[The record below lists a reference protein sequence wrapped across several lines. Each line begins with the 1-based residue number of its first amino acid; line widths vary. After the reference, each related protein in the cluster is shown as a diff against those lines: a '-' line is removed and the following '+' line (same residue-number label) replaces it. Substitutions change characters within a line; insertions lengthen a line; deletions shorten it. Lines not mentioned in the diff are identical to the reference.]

1 MDWLLPVWCWFAI
14 FHFDV
19 KFFCEKKKKQKKFCS
34 ATTGQD
40 WPPNSSQVK
49 VNIQQDE
56 QLHAIGSYCHQ
67 HACVATSSLGSLDQ
81 PHLLGVQL
89 FGSNFYQNRAK
100 IQELRIIYLSAN
112 CETVFVPT
120 LIVLSLS
127 SLVLQGYQPSFKILK
142 QCQLSR
148 GEILFGY
155 GCGNYEHKTVD

>member
-1 MDWLLPVWCWFAI
+1 MLLVLTAISMFALLLLVVLGRWTNRI
-14 FHFDV
+14 SLVYNFWV
-19 KFFCEKKKKQKKFCS
+19 K
-34 ATTGQD
+34 
-40 WPPNSSQVK
+40 
-49 VNIQQDE
+49 
-56 QLHAIGSYCHQ
+56 
-67 HACVATSSLGSLDQ
+67 
-81 PHLLGVQL
+81 
-89 FGSNFYQNRAK
+89 FYQNRAK

-155 GCGNYEHKTVD
+155 GCSNYEHKTVD